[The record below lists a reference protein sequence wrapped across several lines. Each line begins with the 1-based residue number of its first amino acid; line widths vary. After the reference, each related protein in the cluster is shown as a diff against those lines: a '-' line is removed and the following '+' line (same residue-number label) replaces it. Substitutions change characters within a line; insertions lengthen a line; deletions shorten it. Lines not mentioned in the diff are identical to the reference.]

1 MNVLFGVVLIY
12 YANAAPKML
21 APLSK
26 RRCEPAAVQ
35 SIQRFSGWTLVL
47 AGLAYC
53 IIWLGAPLEVATV
66 ASTLAVASGLAIVL
80 TRCLVLRLWPKQTR
94 TGT

>member
-1 MNVLFGVVLIY
+1 
-12 YANAAPKML
+12 
-21 APLSK
+21 
-26 RRCEPAAVQ
+26 
-35 SIQRFSGWTLVL
+35 VL
-47 AGLAYC
+47 AGLTYC